1 MSSTTPYLALT
12 LYDSST
18 DQAVSFATFRAVWG
32 GPATSSNFYKI
43 DTGLFDL
50 DARIDILE
58 SYRGAI
64 PVSSSYIS
72 ANYYEASGI
81 TAITAY
87 TSGMTIILAVDTTS
101 DGTVTLNINALGTKS
116 VTKVDSTGAII
127 NLTGSDLV
135 KGRQYLFMYNGT
147 QWVWVSANSAD
158 QIQIVGTAGN
168 LIKIGSTNNL
178 QDSAVSSSK
187 VLSSIDMFTT
197 TATGAGTTVL
207 DVDST
212 RIQEFTGVT
221 TQTVT
226 MPVVTTLTLGRTFT
240 IINSS
245 TGIVTVNSSGAN
257 LIKAVQPGT
266 TLQLSCVL
274 ITGTTAASWSFASF
288 DPAIA
293 INNAVAKTTPVDADR
308 FGFWDSVSGLLNHV
322 TWANIKATLKT
333 YFDTLYT
340 GSGTYPSQFDRLTR
354 ITGGAAAAETT
365 LIITPASETMNINV
379 AGNLR
384 VVPAA
389 TSLDIDTSGNWIATT
404 YATPANR
411 AGKDFKIYAI
421 ENGGASAPT
430 IQCDLA
436 ATAAPA
442 NSRLIGGFHCL
453 CVAVGTISGHTLTTY
468 AAGDILPASVW
479 DLKWCPRR
487 NSNGTYK
494 GGMVYSAAANIW
506 VDIYLMSGTG
516 ASTASVNGGTIS
528 DTRNWMDF
536 VDDAGAVGK
545 RLLRDCEFQLV
556 AAGCNEGTNI
566 TGSADPT
573 TTGGHSDTAGRRMLS
588 NIGCEDMAGAMWQW
602 LDEQSFQY
610 VSTTTFGW
618 VDQTGGKGQLYL
630 QGATADVKLLAGGK
644 WDDGAHCGSR
654 GRDASYARWNTYSY
668 ISGRAG
674 VEPE

>member
-1 MSSTTPYLALT
+1 MSSTTPYLGLT
-12 LYDSST
+12 LYDSTT
-18 DQAVSFATFRAVWG
+18 DQAVAFATFRAVWG

-64 PVSSSYIS
+64 PVPAVYIS
-72 ANYYEASGI
+72 ANYYEATGI

-87 TSGMTIILAVDTTS
+87 TSGMAIVLSLDTTS

-116 VTKVDSTGAII
+116 VMKIDSTGAAI

-135 KGRQYLFMYNGT
+135 KNRRALFVYDGT
-147 QWVWVSANSAD
+147 RWLWVSANSAD

-178 QDSAVSSSK
+178 EDSSVSSSK

-207 DVDST
+207 DVNST
-212 RIQEFTGVT
+212 RIQEFTGTT

-226 MPVVTTLTLGRTFT
+226 MPVVSTLTLGRTFT

-266 TLQLSCVL
+266 TLQLACVL
-274 ITGTTAASWSFASF
+274 ITGTTAASWKFASY
-288 DPAIA
+288 DPAVA

-322 TWANIKATLKT
+322 TWANIKVSAI
-333 YFDTLYT
+333 
-340 GSGTYPSQFDRLTR
+340 YPAQFDRLTR
-354 ITGGAAAAETT
+354 ITGGASGARTT
-365 LIITPASETMNINV
+365 LVITPAGETMNINV

-384 VVPAA
+384 IVPAA
-389 TSLDIDTSGNWIATT
+389 TSLDINTSGNWIDTT
-404 YATPANR
+404 YATAANR

-421 ENGGASAPT
+421 ENGGALAPT

-436 ATAAPA
+436 ASAAPA

-453 CVAVGTISGHTLTTY
+453 CVAVGTIAGHTLTNY
-468 AAGDILPASVW
+468 AVGDILPQTVW

-487 NSNGTYK
+487 KPDGTYH
-494 GGMVYSAAANIW
+494 GGLFYAPGANMW
-506 VDIYLMSGTG
+506 QGIYLVNTSYLSQYNTPKLV
-516 ASTASVNGGTIS
+516 SV
-528 DTRNWMDF
+528 NWMDIT
-536 VDDAGAVGK
+536 DYLASVGM
-545 RLLRDCEFQLV
+545 RLLCDREFQIG
-556 AAGCNEGTNI
+556 AAGSNEGTNI
-566 TGSADPT
+566 MGSADT
-573 TTGGHSDTAGRRMLS
+573 ANTGGHVDTAGRRMIS
-588 NIGCEDMAGAMWQW
+588 NYGAEDMCGLIWQW
-602 LDEQSFQY
+602 LDDQSFQY
-610 VSTTTFGW
+610 VSTTSFGW
-618 VDQTGGKGQLYL
+618 INQTGGKGQLYL
-630 QGATADVKLLAGGK
+630 QGATADVKLLAGGD
-644 WDDGAHCGSR
+644 WGNGANCGSR
-654 GRDASYARWNTYSY
+654 GRSAGSYRWDTYTA
-668 ISGRAG
+668 IGGRAG